1 MTAKLAGRA
10 RRCNL
15 EDFAMSRLDSF
26 IRRMI
31 AQRDV
36 IAAAARLI
44 DGLSGPVLE
53 LGLGN
58 GRTYHHLRET
68 FPGRRVI
75 AFDRVLAAHP
85 SSIPPAGDLLLGE
98 INDTARTHIGI
109 CAALVHADIGTGTPE
124 GDRRLATWLPALVR
138 DLLAPGG
145 IAASGSALELPDL
158 CPLALPASVPEGRY
172 FLYRRA

>member
-1 MTAKLAGRA
+1 
-10 RRCNL
+10 
-15 EDFAMSRLDSF
+15 MSRLDSF

-36 IAAAARLI
+36 IAAAAQLI
-44 DGLSGPVLE
+44 DGLPGPILE

-75 AFDRVLAAHP
+75 AFDRALAAHP
-85 SSIPPAGDLLLGE
+85 SSVPPPGDLVLGE
-98 INDTARTHIGI
+98 IDVTAPAFAGIG
-109 CAALVHADIGTGTPE
+109 AVLVHADIGTGTVD
-124 GDRRLATWLPALVR
+124 GDRRLASWLPALVR